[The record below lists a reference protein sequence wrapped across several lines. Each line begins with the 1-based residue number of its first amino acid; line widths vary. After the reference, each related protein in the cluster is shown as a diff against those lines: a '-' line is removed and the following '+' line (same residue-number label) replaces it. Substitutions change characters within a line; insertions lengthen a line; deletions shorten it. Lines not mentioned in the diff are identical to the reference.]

1 MAHIIVETNFDR
13 PISDAE
19 LMDVGNKL
27 KPCVEERHGKRLRS
41 YLSSDRRRMICHYD
55 APDAETVRE
64 AIRSAGLPQGEVWT
78 AGAVVKI
85 EDYPDFLQKRD
96 KVRARLSGKS
106 P

>member
-41 YLSSDRRRMICHYD
+41 YRAASSCDQAGM
-55 APDAETVRE
+55 RE
-64 AIRSAGLPQGEVWT
+64 ADHSGLLRGLVLGDAAHP
-78 AGAVVKI
+78 AS
-85 EDYPDFLQKRD
+85 R
-96 KVRARLSGKS
+96 
-106 P
+106 